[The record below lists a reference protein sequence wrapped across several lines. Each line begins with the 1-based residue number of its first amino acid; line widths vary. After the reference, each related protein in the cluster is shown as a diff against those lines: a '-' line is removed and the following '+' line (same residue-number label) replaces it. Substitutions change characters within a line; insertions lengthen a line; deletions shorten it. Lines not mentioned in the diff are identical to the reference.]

1 MNIATQ
7 AAQIGLDWDSR
18 TGAVTVPIYQTATFR
33 HPGLGQSTG
42 YDYSRSGNPTR
53 QALEEGMARLDRGA
67 RGFAYSTGMAAIT
80 SILFLFKSGD
90 HLVVT
95 EDLYGG
101 TYRLFEQCLNQYGLS
116 FTYVDTSDMDA
127 VRRAIRPATKAL
139 FVESLTNPML
149 KVADIGA
156 LSELC
161 REKGLLHI
169 VDNTFLTPYLLRPL
183 DLGADISLYSGTKYL
198 SGHNDTLSGLVVVK
212 EPALAERVYFHQN
225 SIGAVLGPQDAW
237 LTMRGIKTLS
247 VRLDRQQE
255 NAQKIAQWLTAQ
267 PQVRRVYYPGLTDH
281 PGHELLKRQARG
293 FGAMISFQVI
303 DPALVEP
310 LLLKSTVISFAES
323 LGGVESLITF
333 PAVQTHADIE
343 PEKREKLGITNT
355 LLRLS
360 VGIEDVNDLIADL
373 AQAFE
378 PGTDRGPGTWNVEH
392 KNIRT

>member
-1 MNIATQ
+1 MKIATQ
-7 AAQIGLDWDSR
+7 ATQIGLETNSR

-53 QALEEGMARLDRGA
+53 QALEEGMARLDGGA

-80 SILFLFKSGD
+80 CLLFLFKSGD

-101 TYRLFEQCLNQYGLS
+101 TYRLLEQCLQQFGLA
-116 FTYVDTSDMDA
+116 FTYVDSSDPEA
-127 VRRAIRPATKAL
+127 VREAIRPETRAL
-139 FVESLTNPML
+139 FVESLTNPLL
-149 KVADIGA
+149 KVADIPLLAG
-156 LSELC
+156 LC
-161 REKGLLHI
+161 KERGLLLI

-183 DLGADISLYSGTKYL
+183 ELGADISLYSGTKYL

-212 EPALAERVYFHQN
+212 DPALAEKVYFHQN

-237 LTMRGIKTLS
+237 LTIRGIKTLS

-255 NAQKIAQWLTAQ
+255 NAGKIARWLESH
-267 PQVRRVYYPGLTDH
+267 PQVEKVYYPGLADH
-281 PGHELLKRQARG
+281 PGHQLMKRQARG
-293 FGAMISFQVI
+293 FGAMIAFQVT
-303 DPALVEP
+303 DPALVEQ
-310 LLLKSTVISFAES
+310 LLMKTTIISFAES

-343 PEKREKLGITNT
+343 PEKRERLGITAG

-360 VGIEDVNDLIADL
+360 VGIEDVDDLIADL
-373 AQAFE
+373 AQAFA
-378 PGTDRGPGTWNVEH
+378 V
-392 KNIRT
+392 